1 MVANNKGPL
10 DESDERYKLLKETQV
25 NKDAQQVP
33 EEYQRLV
40 EPHVASFDYF
50 LGEGIDLVV
59 QSLEPVEVCCDLDCA
74 AICKLQLTTQA
85 PRVVCRSPESRATR
99 MKPPA
104 SHAAHLPGP
113 RGVHG
118 TCTTRGRTT
127 RHRYPQAHLA
137 AAATLSPPAMNV
149 HSVVPT
155 YGTSVCA
162 PPSPTHVYALPA
174 GHSPA
179 DG

>member
-59 QSLEPVEVCCDLDCA
+59 NSLEPVEV
-74 AICKLQLTTQA
+74 
-85 PRVVCRSPESRATR
+85 
-99 MKPPA
+99 
-104 SHAAHLPGP
+104 G
-113 RGVHG
+113 
-118 TCTTRGRTT
+118 
-127 RHRYPQAHLA
+127 
-137 AAATLSPPAMNV
+137 
-149 HSVVPT
+149 
-155 YGTSVCA
+155 
-162 PPSPTHVYALPA
+162 
-174 GHSPA
+174 
-179 DG
+179 